1 MSVFSAVHAENKT
14 VYGPVKKGEILW
26 RIAGKLRPNKSI
38 SHQQMILALLKAN
51 PQAFERPCNLNSMK
65 TGSLLRIP
73 SLTRIQRLSRKQ
85 AVTEFARQ
93 EQAWSKRQ
101 QKPIICPQIT
111 PADTPKPVTSISDKA
126 APKANTIT
134 SPDSPAVSSSVL
146 PSMFQLA
153 PAISHLPRD
162 VPAIQRANAPTSD
175 INTRPGGAKAAPKA
189 NTITSPD
196 SPAVS
201 SSVLPTMFQL
211 APAISHLPR
220 DVPAIQRASTPTSD
234 INIRPGGAKAAPKAN
249 TITSPDSPAVSSSV
263 LPTMFQLAPAISH
276 LPRDVPAIQRA
287 STPTSDINA
296 RPGGTL
302 DPVIN
307 KPIPEI
313 PGSAAIKPIAPVAPA
328 PVVPAPEKPL
338 TMTYEDLYRWLLIV
352 IALLGLLTLLVRHL
366 SRKTAVPATS
376 NPAPAVPP
384 APEIIEVMET
394 ELETKAWA
402 TKQAK
407 ITPEKKNNKTK
418 QANANRQKQ
427 KAVKLQ
433 KPDNNE
439 TQLTIP
445 KTLWIAE
452 DFAELSPENSLD
464 EKGFDDIFK

>member
-1 MSVFSAVHAENKT
+1 MRMFSFRLIFCVLLLSVFSAVHAENKT

-101 QKPIICPQIT
+101 QKPIICPQTT

-126 APKANTIT
+126 TSKANTIT

-162 VPAIQRANAPTSD
+162 VPAIQQANAPTSD
-175 INTRPGGAKAAPKA
+175 INTRPGGVKAAPKV

-220 DVPAIQRASTPTSD
+220 DVPAIQQANAPTSD
-234 INIRPGGAKAAPKAN
+234 IK
-249 TITSPDSPAVSSSV
+249 
-263 LPTMFQLAPAISH
+263 
-276 LPRDVPAIQRA
+276 
-287 STPTSDINA
+287 A